1 MIESMKILAVV
12 FGIILVLA
20 ILQDSFESIILPRKV
35 SRRFRLSRV
44 FYLSTWAL
52 WSSIGRKMHPGNRR
66 EFYLSYYGPL
76 SLILLLV
83 IWAATLVLS
92 LAMIEWGLSLPMN
105 APEKVLSFG
114 TYLYMSG
121 TTFITLGLGDVTPL
135 TGMGRFLAVAE
146 AGMGFLFLAMIIGYV
161 PIIYQAFSRREVNI
175 SLLDARAGSP
185 PSATEMLRR
194 HYRTQR
200 IEELVQYMRDWER
213 WSAELLESHLSY
225 PVLTYYR
232 SQHERQSWLAAL
244 TTVLDTCALLIV
256 GFEDISTPTIR
267 NTFAIA
273 RHAAV
278 DLAQVYGT
286 PPLNPKLN
294 RLSPADFVTMR
305 DSLAEVGLHMSH
317 AEDAEQRLS
326 GLRRMYEPFVN
337 AISEHLL
344 VSLPPWVSPERAVD
358 DWQTSAWDHFA
369 ELSPERL
376 AEITHIIVDHKK
388 KTVIRHEHLHTHGEQ
403 SIQQPAG
410 EDGRPAEAS

>member
-1 MIESMKILAVV
+1 MIESMKILAVI
-12 FGIILVLA
+12 FGIILVVL
-20 ILQDSFESIILPRKV
+20 ILQDSFESIILPRRV
-35 SRRFRLSRV
+35 SRRFRLSRL
-44 FYLSTWAL
+44 FYLATWAL
-52 WSSIGRKMHPGNRR
+52 WSAIARKMRPGNRR

-83 IWAATLVLS
+83 IWAAALVLS

-135 TGMGRFLAVAE
+135 SGMGRFLAVGE
-146 AGMGFLFLAMIIGYV
+146 AGTGFGFLALIIGYV
-161 PIIYQAFSRREVNI
+161 PIIYQAFSRREINI

-200 IEELVQYMRDWER
+200 IEELAQFMRDWER

-244 TTVLDTCALLIV
+244 TTVLDTCALMIV

-286 PPLNPKLN
+286 PPLNPKSN
-294 RLSPADFVTMR
+294 RLSGAEFTRMR
-305 DSLAEVGLHMSH
+305 DLLAEVGLHLSH

-337 AISEHLL
+337 AISDHLL

-388 KTVIRHEHLHTHGEQ
+388 KAAIRHEHLHTHSEQ
-403 SIQQPAG
+403 SNQQPAG